1 MVKQINS
8 AEFIRTSVFIV
19 TENADGEIYHISADS
34 FQDLIK
40 DWNGDCRFVPSN
52 DAKVFFAAHKGKA
65 IDPNRYSDF
74 VSLLRYL
81 EMAENADQPLMLRLL
96 EAGYPRT
103 EMYHHE
109 SDLYVYVTPVTSAVI
124 RDWCREHGYS
134 RTWHCPIFQDQITG
148 KPMYD
153 RETTGNVGQA
163 LRAGWRN
170 RSTAS
175 HRLPRDAAAL

>member
-153 RETTGNVGQA
+153 CAFQYFDWTGGGVG
-163 LRAGWRN
+163 
-170 RSTAS
+170 
-175 HRLPRDAAAL
+175 